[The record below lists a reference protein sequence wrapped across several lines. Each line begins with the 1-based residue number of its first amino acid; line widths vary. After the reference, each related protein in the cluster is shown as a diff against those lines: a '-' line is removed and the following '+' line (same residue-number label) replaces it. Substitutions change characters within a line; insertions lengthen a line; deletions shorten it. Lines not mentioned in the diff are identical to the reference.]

1 MAFLTNGNIS
11 QIKNMQVFRRYM
23 LKEFLS
29 DIISVDDVLLVVK
42 SNGATSEMRSNSLN
56 IRQKDQWITIG
67 DNDGPCHMHVNPYM
81 IKHAEFV
88 MEEKPE
94 RISFSVRFFDDNN
107 ERVLGC
113 FFTKMYDEN
122 KNIKLERK
130 KLYDNLLK
138 KYGQKIEIKKL
149 MSS

>member
-1 MAFLTNGNIS
+1 MEILARLKTNKFLEDI
-11 QIKNMQVFRRYM
+11 M
-23 LKEFLS
+23 LKELLS
-29 DIISVDDVLLVVK
+29 DIISVEDVLLVVK

-67 DNDGPCHMHVNPYM
+67 DNDGPCHMHINPYM
-81 IKHAEFV
+81 IKHAEFM
-88 MEEKPE
+88 MEEKPD

-122 KNIKLERK
+122 KNLKIERK
-130 KLYDNLLK
+130 KLYDGLLE

>member
-1 MAFLTNGNIS
+1 MEILARLKTNKFLEDI
-11 QIKNMQVFRRYM
+11 M
-23 LKEFLS
+23 LKELLS
-29 DIISVDDVLLVVK
+29 DIISVEDVLLVIK

-67 DNDGPCHMHVNPYM
+67 DNDGPCHMHINPYM

-88 MEEKPE
+88 MEKKPE
-94 RISFSVRFFDDNN
+94 RISFSVRFFDDSN

-122 KNIKLERK
+122 KNLKIERK
-130 KLYDNLLK
+130 KLYDDLLE